1 MNNITMTEIR
11 ELLKS
16 VETIAVR
23 PGQATQR
30 DLMLAPALFQKL
42 MNDRTNGAIQ
52 IQVLIDGKTVE
63 FEVEK

>member
-23 PGQATQR
+23 PGQATQK

>member
-1 MNNITMTEIR
+1 MNNITMPEIR

-23 PGQATQR
+23 PGQATQK

>member
-1 MNNITMTEIR
+1 MNNITMPEIR

-30 DLMLAPALFQKL
+30 DLMLAPTLFQKL

-52 IQVLIDGKTVE
+52 IQVLVDGKSVE

>member
-1 MNNITMTEIR
+1 MKQITMPEVR

-30 DLMLAPALFQKL
+30 DLMLAPNLFQKL

>member
-1 MNNITMTEIR
+1 MPEVR

-23 PGQATQR
+23 SAQATHR
-30 DLMLAPALFQKL
+30 DLMLASALFQKL
-42 MNDRTNGAIQ
+42 MNDRSNGVIQ

>member
-1 MNNITMTEIR
+1 MNNITMPEIR

-23 PGQATQR
+23 PAQATQR
-30 DLMLAPALFQKL
+30 ELLLAPALFQKL
-42 MNDRTNGAIQ
+42 MNDRTNGTIQ

-63 FEVEK
+63 FEVTK

>member
-1 MNNITMTEIR
+1 MNNITMPEVR
-11 ELLKS
+11 ELLNS

-30 DLMLAPALFQKL
+30 YLMLAPALFQKL

-52 IQVLIDGKTVE
+52 IKVLIDGKTIK

>member
-1 MNNITMTEIR
+1 MNNITMPEIR

-23 PGQATQR
+23 PGQATQK

-42 MNDRTNGAIQ
+42 MDDRTNGAIQ

>member
-1 MNNITMTEIR
+1 MESISMPEIR

-23 PGQATQR
+23 PGNATQR

-52 IQVLIDGKTVE
+52 IQILVDSKPVN
-63 FEVEK
+63 FEVA

>member
-1 MNNITMTEIR
+1 MTVITMPEVR

-52 IQVLIDGKTVE
+52 IQVLVDGKSVE

>member
-1 MNNITMTEIR
+1 MNNITMPEIR

-23 PGQATQR
+23 PGQATQK

-52 IQVLIDGKTVE
+52 IQVLVDGKSVE